1 MQRLM
6 VEADRDVASSLIM
19 KTRTVWGWCKPCG
32 KSTACWEAIKS
43 FRCYAHSSRYQ
54 HILAPR
60 MCQDCWRVEEAG
72 GQSWKLLD
80 GRLGGL
86 PGSLPATEDTQC
98 VLLVFV
104 GGAERSCTM
113 RVLMTQGRWVPGR
126 LNLCHEAGVP
136 LTSECLHDGVW
147 NSASAVTN
155 LAGRWSSGFVT
166 QRSDNRVQRRHKSKW
181 LLYRDCST
189 DVTCRWDI

>member
-86 PGSLPATEDTQC
+86 PGRLPATEDTQC

-113 RVLMTQGRWVPGR
+113 RVLMTQGRWVPRR

-136 LTSECLHDGVW
+136 LTSVFMMVSEIVLLLWPTWQAGGALALLHKDQITECRGGIKV
-147 NSASAVTN
+147 
-155 LAGRWSSGFVT
+155 SGYCT
-166 QRSDNRVQRRHKSKW
+166 GTAAQ
-181 LLYRDCST
+181 T
-189 DVTCRWDI
+189 